1 MAKSRKL
8 EVIYYDGQPD
18 GICSINLCLSPIKAY
33 VVPRSQLFEAKKLKD
48 IYCPGIYYLVG
59 EKDGDQPVQLYIGQ
73 TRKGIDQI
81 DANHSYAK
89 KFWTKVILFLAD
101 HKAFSAALTSG
112 LETYAIRKAV
122 NAGCYKVE
130 CAENPRIDID
140 EDELPPIETAYEEI
154 QFIMAIQGYPME
166 KPQIA
171 DNDSILHTTQN
182 NIKAF
187 GRYQG
192 DGFEVLKGSQVNM
205 DKRCYKETQEQH
217 RQMAIQA
224 GKVIFK
230 DGKYWLAETMQFK
243 TPSGAAVFVLGGS
256 QNGLDEW
263 KNKDGKSLNEL
274 KILCPHK

>member
-59 EKDGDQPVQLYIGQ
+59 EKDGDQPVQLCIGQ

-81 DANHSYAK
+81 DANHSCAK

-171 DNDSILHTTQN
+171 DDDNILHTTRRS
-182 NIKAF
+182 IEGKGIYDDTTKKF
-187 GRYQG
+187 V
-192 DGFEVLKGSQVNM
+192 VLAGSQVDMSYACNS
-205 DKRCYKETQEQH
+205 KSLELQ
-217 RQMAIQA
+217 RQTALNQ
-224 GKVIFK
+224 GKITYK
-230 DGKYWLAETMQFK
+230 DGKHWMTESMTFDS
-243 TPSGAAVFVLGGS
+243 PSGAAVFVLGGS
-256 QNGLDEW
+256 KNGWVEW
-263 KNKDGKSLNEL
+263 KNKDGTKLEDL
-274 KILCPHK
+274 YPRK

>member
-59 EKDGDQPVQLYIGQ
+59 EKDGDQPVQLCIGQ

-81 DANHSYAK
+81 DADHSCAK

-171 DNDSILHTTQN
+171 DDDNILHTTRRS
-182 NIKAF
+182 IEGKGIYDDTTKKF
-187 GRYQG
+187 V
-192 DGFEVLKGSQVNM
+192 VLAGSQVDM
-205 DKRCYKETQEQH
+205 SYTCLYKNLELQ
-217 RQMAIQA
+217 RQTALNQ
-224 GKVIFK
+224 GKITYK
-230 DGKYWLAETMQFK
+230 DGKHWMTESMTFDS
-243 TPSGAAVFVLGGS
+243 PSGAAVFVLGGS
-256 QNGLDEW
+256 QNGWVEW
-263 KNKDGKSLNEL
+263 KNKDGTKLEDL
-274 KILCPHK
+274 YPRK